1 MAVSNEQL
9 LEQPQLEL
17 RMCPSC
23 LRFAPLSH
31 TDILHLDSLAC
42 QESALHGLGH
52 WQPEHEEKVAAIIDD
67 FCEAYRETDPRL
79 LVYAKSARCGCVT

>member
-31 TDILHLDSLAC
+31 TDIGKNQIVRVYECQCGRQFSDLEGTGSLN
-42 QESALHGLGH
+42 
-52 WQPEHEEKVAAIIDD
+52 
-67 FCEAYRETDPRL
+67 
-79 LVYAKSARCGCVT
+79 AKA